1 MLTVGSLSRCSLL
14 LRLTTATGDERG
26 QALDVFVL
34 GRLLLR
40 ALTMTVI
47 LRLLLLLARIKR
59 LRFARRKRLA
69 DRGLVV
75 AVVISFVVA
84 ALVAALLIIGLGLA
98 KLFLG
103 GGDQPEIMLGMLKI
117 VFGPDG
123 VAETLPFA
131 SKLEIFLRDLG
142 SLAADFHVR
151 SVGLVHARQRILVM
165 ATFAVATA
173 HSLVLTVSHDLLSRQ
188 PPGLRQHGCR
198 RLTAQSPTVSRQF
211 DARIRAVFLVH
222 RSCDSTSTSRQY
234 SPRRRLYR
242 TSPTP
247 RSARHS
253 SMRA

>member
-1 MLTVGSLSRCSLL
+1 LAVGGMLTVGSLSRCSLL

-84 ALVAALLIIGLGLA
+84 ALVAARLIIGLGLA

-103 GGDQPEIMLGMLKI
+103 GGDQPEIMLGMLII
-117 VFGPDG
+117 VFGRDG
-123 VAETLPFA
+123 VAGTLRIA
-131 SKLEIFLRDLG
+131 RKLEIFLRDMG
-142 SLAADFHVR
+142 SRAADFHVR

-188 PPGLRQHGCR
+188 PPVYDSTQ
-198 RLTAQSPTVSRQF
+198 AAVSRRTRAPQL
-211 DARIRAVFLVH
+211 RSIR
-222 RSCDSTSTSRQY
+222 
-234 SPRRRLYR
+234 R
-242 TSPTP
+242 TNPNGLFVY
-247 RSARHS
+247 RSAFVRRS
-253 SMRA
+253 

>member
-1 MLTVGSLSRCSLL
+1 LAVGGMLTVGSLRRCSLL
-14 LRLTTATGDERG
+14 LRLTAAAGDERG
-26 QALDVFVL
+26 QALDVFVV

-47 LRLLLLLARIKR
+47 LRLVLLARIKR

-98 KLFLG
+98 KLLLG
-103 GGDQPEIMLGMLKI
+103 GGDQPEIMLGMLII
-117 VFGPDG
+117 VFGRDG
-123 VAETLPFA
+123 VAGTLRIA
-131 SKLEIFLRDLG
+131 CKLEIFLRDVG
-142 SLAADFHVR
+142 RRAADFHVR

-188 PPGLRQHGCR
+188 PP
-198 RLTAQSPTVSRQF
+198 V
-211 DARIRAVFLVH
+211 
-222 RSCDSTSTSRQY
+222 CDSTQAAVSRRTRAPQL
-234 SPRRRLYR
+234 SSIRRTKPNGLFVYR
-242 TSPTP
+242 SEFVR
-247 RSARHS
+247 RS
-253 SMRA
+253 